1 MQFPP
6 AQQINILHFNL
17 YIHLQI
23 SLYPKENALKEIADL
38 SQLKYLK

>member
-1 MQFPP
+1 MQFPA

-23 SLYPKENALKEIADL
+23 PLYPKENALKEIADL
-38 SQLKYLK
+38 SWVKDFK